1 MGSIIGQHVF
11 QFVPVE
17 MRELVAESL
26 ERVIETGKPA
36 SYELDGV
43 GLPGDERS
51 VICRIGPIR
60 RGGQIIELSLIL
72 TDITERKQAE
82 LATKESEAR
91 FRAVFD
97 ESAIGMI
104 LADIHGRPVSA
115 NPAFLRMVGYSRDEM
130 LEIVIG
136 QIMNPVD
143 RDIQIRMYREMLQ
156 GERDQFQCQVRFIRK
171 DGSTV
176 WTQATVSLIHDA
188 SRGSPLVIG
197 MVEDVT
203 ERRSL
208 QQQLAQSQK
217 MEAIGMLAGG
227 VAHDFNNL
235 LTAMVGYAGLGSAEA
250 GSDDTLRHYFDEISK
265 ASDRATNLTR
275 QLLAFSRKQTIH
287 PAVLN
292 INELVMDMDSM
303 FRRLIGENIEL
314 VTIPAP
320 DLATVEIDPGQ
331 MEQVCTNLVV
341 NARDAMRNGG
351 KIFIETV
358 NVQLDTDG
366 ASNLPGLQPGM
377 YVKLVVT
384 DTGPGIP
391 EEVQEHIFEPFFTT
405 KEVGKGTGL
414 GLSVCYG
421 IISQNKGHIG
431 VSSDVGR
438 GTSFEIHLPLAENAV
453 APAPLP
459 STSEDVPGGDETV
472 LLVEDEPLVRQ
483 AAITMLELQGYKML
497 QAGNGIDAVRVVEQ
511 YVGGDIALLVTDVVM
526 PLMGGRDLAERL
538 TKRDPKLKVL
548 FTSGYSD
555 DAAFRQQVDTGSNFL
570 QKPFKP
576 AELARKV
583 REILDQPASVK

>member
-1 MGSIIGQHVF
+1 
-11 QFVPVE
+11 

-60 RGGQIIELSLIL
+60 RGGQITELSLIL

-235 LTAMVGYAGLGSAEA
+235 LTAMVG
-250 GSDDTLRHYFDEISK
+250 SDDTLRHYFDEISK

-384 DTGPGIP
+384 DTGPGKP

>member
-1 MGSIIGQHVF
+1 
-11 QFVPVE
+11 

-60 RGGQIIELSLIL
+60 RGGQITELSLIL

-235 LTAMVGYAGLGSAEA
+235 LTAMV

>member
-82 LATKESEAR
+82 FATKESEAR

-483 AAITMLELQGYKML
+483 AANTMLELQGYKML

>member
-1 MGSIIGQHVF
+1 
-11 QFVPVE
+11 

-60 RGGQIIELSLIL
+60 RGGQITELSLIL

>member
-1 MGSIIGQHVF
+1 VGSIIGQHVF

-60 RGGQIIELSLIL
+60 RGGQITELSLIL